1 MRTTGEPPIKPSR
14 KQKKG
19 SDKVEHPPKVEV
31 EKIQEIVDQPKET
44 DAAEEIENL
53 IDG

>member
-31 EKIQEIVDQPKET
+31 EKDYDSCCAVI
-44 DAAEEIENL
+44 
-53 IDG
+53 